1 MNNKCL
7 SVLLLVFM
15 TISVQGQVNI
25 RDSSIHLTIL
35 NTTYRGL
42 LTGGD
47 MADRFGLSH
56 TIGADIGHKF
66 PNNFYIKGGFGLLL
80 GGPVREDS
88 MLRFLEA
95 APRLFINDN
104 GELTGVRLLQQGYVI
119 PVGIGKI
126 FSVIPG
132 QNPNCGLFVELGG
145 QFIQHKIQARISEG
159 TMVALSSQNKKGYDR
174 LTNGFGIRESVG
186 YKYFSNSGFLNFS
199 IGLDISQNFTQSRR
213 SINIDTGVSD
223 TTNRL
228 DHLVGISA
236 SWILLIYNKA
246 PNTIYFN

>member
-1 MNNKCL
+1 
-7 SVLLLVFM
+7 
-15 TISVQGQVNI
+15 
-25 RDSSIHLTIL
+25 
-35 NTTYRGL
+35 
-42 LTGGD
+42 

-56 TIGADIGHKF
+56 TLGIDIGHKF
-66 PNNFYIKGGFGLLL
+66 PNNLYIQGGFGLLL

-88 MLRFLEA
+88 VLRYLEA
-95 APRLFINDN
+95 SPGLFINDN

-119 PVGIGKI
+119 PLSIGKV
-126 FSVIPG
+126 FPVIPD
-132 QNPNCGLFVELGG
+132 QNPNSGLFVELGG

-159 TMVALSSQNKKGYDR
+159 TIAALSSQNKKGYDR

-186 YKYFSNSGFLNFS
+186 YKYFSNSGYLNFS
-199 IGLDISQNFTQSRR
+199 IGLDISQNFTRNRR
-213 SINIDTGVSD
+213 SINIDTGIAD
-223 TTNRL
+223 TANRI